1 MRKIGELVKIKQVD
15 GFKIQERTLT
25 PEKNRGEGLGT
36 HKINLVTGSTTFQ
49 NPRAK
54 YEVCVSTDEAIVLMR
69 KADGRKIKSIK
80 RTETATGFTLSVEV
94 E

>member
-1 MRKIGELVKIKQVD
+1 MKKIGELVKIKQVD

-54 YEVCVSTDEAIVLMR
+54 YEVCVSSR
-69 KADGRKIKSIK
+69 RCSIYTYQPPK
-80 RTETATGFTLSVEV
+80 KVYQRGSYQR
-94 E
+94 

>member
-1 MRKIGELVKIKQVD
+1 MKKIGELVKVRQVD
-15 GFKIQERTLT
+15 GFKIQTRTLT

-49 NPRAK
+49 EPRAK

-69 KADGRKIKSIK
+69 KADGRKIKSIQ

-94 E
+94 G